1 MQVGGKCESFP
12 EETQRAEDLSWRRKQ
27 RERRGRKRR
36 RMDRK
41 NGEDRE
47 WGGNFNSESGGWR
60 GQSAASRSPWD
71 PRLLGLVIWTEKG
84 DLGSPL
90 LTGGD

>member
-36 RMDRK
+36 TDRK
-41 NGEDRE
+41 DEENRE
-47 WGGNFNSESGGWR
+47 WGGNFDSESGGWR
-60 GQSAASRSPWD
+60 GQSAASRSPWG
-71 PRLLGLVIWTEKG
+71 PRLLGRVIWAEKG
-84 DLGSPL
+84 DLGLPL